1 MKKITLISCVSKKL
15 ENKARAEDLYISNL
29 FKLSLEYARKQN
41 PDDIFILSAKYGLL
55 ALDDEIEPYDETLNT
70 MKINQRKNW
79 ARGVVKQLKAKADLD
94 KDHFIILA
102 GKKYREFLTSHLKS
116 YEIPLEG
123 LSIGKQLKF
132 LKNKV
137 SHE

>member
-79 ARGVVKQLKAKADLD
+79 AREVVKQLKAKADLD